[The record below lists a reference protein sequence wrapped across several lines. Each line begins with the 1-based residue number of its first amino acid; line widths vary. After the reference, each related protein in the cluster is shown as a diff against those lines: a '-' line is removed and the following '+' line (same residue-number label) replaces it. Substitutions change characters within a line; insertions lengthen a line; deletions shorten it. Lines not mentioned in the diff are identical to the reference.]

1 MQLTDWLALQ
11 EVDVVE
17 HLPGFGSQIVHPVF
31 NDALPLL
38 W

>member
-17 HLPGFGSQIVHPVF
+17 HFPGFGSKIVHPVF